1 MVVGSDAFLYCAL
14 GGLLRPGGRRLADE
28 LKISQSNN
36 RGEGRGGEEG
46 ETFRRRPS
54 TKSGSIIP
62 RNMHNWVLLSCYDV
76 SVESLRMGPVGA

>member
-46 ETFRRRPS
+46 ERDEGEGGVQ
-54 TKSGSIIP
+54 SG
-62 RNMHNWVLLSCYDV
+62 NEW
-76 SVESLRMGPVGA
+76 